1 MDFFVLESSE
11 HVEQLDG
18 LLSRAGN
25 GTPDLD
31 AFARHSRAIRG
42 SATMAKITGI
52 ADVATGL
59 ERVVKGLREGSLHW
73 SELLRGAVIAAV
85 DDLKI
90 LIRGARTWGTA
101 EDHRAAERAGEL
113 NTLAPA
119 FHRRSAATPL
129 TALGASSGFL
139 AAEATDVAAGLQRYA
154 DAPGPI
160 TTFEKTLGRV
170 RALRGVAALL
180 DLPPLAE
187 VVATIDETAKSLEI
201 SGATPSDT
209 QCNLF
214 RTAAAVLR
222 EGAEAVHDG
231 GRPDPDSNAV
241 QEFTAAAAAMAEGI
255 GESDL
260 IVPISALF
268 PDGGGANVLH
278 AAENPP
284 TTAGQRFRRETVS
297 QAEHLRRLVGDGQSA
312 ADGPTRQRVGHE
324 LRAAVRALGRAA
336 ESFGETSVAMT
347 LQALIEGASLLE
359 SRALSAL
366 DEASRILTAGDAE
379 PLAGRFEALLNPA
392 PRIRVPDVAPD
403 VAPAPEAL
411 QRQLAVPAEP
421 DLPAIETFAPDASPV
436 LSAPPV
442 VAPSAPIAP
451 SGTDLHHLLGAG
463 IQGLSGLDREPL
475 SEPVDVDDDGI
486 VPIQDLL
493 YRGRAALHRAVEI
506 GDTLKRA
513 GPSPDAESLA
523 ELYDLLELAAAE

>member
-1 MDFFVLESSE
+1 MDFFVLESSD

-160 TTFEKTLGRV
+160 ATFEKTLGRV

-201 SGATPSDT
+201 SGATPT
-209 QCNLF
+209 EAQCNLF

-231 GRPDPDSNAV
+231 GRPDPDSSAV
-241 QEFTAAAAAMAEGI
+241 QDFTAAAAAMAEGI

-278 AAENPP
+278 AAEHPP

-366 DEASRILTAGDAE
+366 DEASRILTAGDVE

-392 PRIRVPDVAPD
+392 PRISVPVVAP
-403 VAPAPEAL
+403 VAAPAPEAL
-411 QRQLAVPAEP
+411 QVQLTAPAEP

-436 LSAPPV
+436 VSTPPA
-442 VAPSAPIAP
+442 VAPNAP

-493 YRGRAALHRAVEI
+493 YRGRAALHRAVEL
-506 GDTLKRA
+506 GDILKRA

>member
-1 MDFFVLESSE
+1 MDFFVLESSD

-31 AFARHSRAIRG
+31 AFGRHSRAIRG

-129 TALGASSGFL
+129 AALGASSGFL

-160 TTFEKTLGRV
+160 ITFEKTLGRV

-187 VVATIDETAKSLEI
+187 VVATIDEASKSLEL
-201 SGATPSDT
+201 SGATPT
-209 QCNLF
+209 EAQCNLF

-231 GRPDPDSNAV
+231 GRPDPDSIAV
-241 QEFTAAAAAMAEGI
+241 QDFTAAVAAMAEGI
-255 GESDL
+255 GESDP

-347 LQALIEGASLLE
+347 FQALIEGASLLE

-366 DEASRILTAGDAE
+366 DAASRILTAGDVE

-392 PRIRVPDVAPD
+392 PRLSVPV
-403 VAPAPEAL
+403 VAPAPDAL
-411 QRQLAVPAEP
+411 QVPLAEPATP

-436 LSAPPV
+436 VSAPPEL
-442 VAPSAPIAP
+442 APNAP

-493 YRGRAALHRAVEI
+493 YRGRAALHRAVELS
-506 GDTLKRA
+506 DTLKRA

>member
-31 AFARHSRAIRG
+31 AFGRHARAIRG
-42 SATMAKITGI
+42 SATMAKIPGI

-101 EDHRAAERAGEL
+101 EDNRAAERAGEL

-129 TALGASSGFL
+129 TPMGASSGFL

-154 DAPGPI
+154 DVPGPI
-160 TTFEKTLGRV
+160 SSFEKTLGRV

-187 VVATIDETAKSLEI
+187 VVATVDETAKSLEI
-201 SGATPSDT
+201 SGATPSEA

-231 GRPDPDSNAV
+231 GRPDPDSTAV

-255 GESDL
+255 GESDT

-268 PDGGGANVLH
+268 PDGDGPNVLH
-278 AAENPP
+278 TAENPP

-297 QAEHLRRLVGDGQSA
+297 QAEHLRRLVGDGHSA

-359 SRALSAL
+359 SRALTAL
-366 DEASRILTAGDAE
+366 DEASRILTAGDTE

-392 PRIRVPDVAPD
+392 PRISVA
-403 VAPAPEAL
+403 
-411 QRQLAVPAEP
+411 P
-421 DLPAIETFAPDASPV
+421 DLPAIETFAPDA
-436 LSAPPV
+436 APV
-442 VAPSAPIAP
+442 VNAAPALTSTAP

-463 IQGLSGLDREPL
+463 IDGLSGLDREPL

>member
-1 MDFFVLESSE
+1 MDFFVLESSD

-31 AFARHSRAIRG
+31 AFGRHSRAIRG

-129 TALGASSGFL
+129 TAMGASSGFL

-160 TTFEKTLGRV
+160 STFEKTLGRV

-201 SGATPSDT
+201 SGATPTDA

-231 GRPDPDSNAV
+231 GRPDPDSTAV
-241 QEFTAAAAAMAEGI
+241 QDFTAAAAAMAEGI
-255 GESDL
+255 GESDP

-366 DEASRILTAGDAE
+366 DEASRILTAGDAA

-392 PRIRVPDVAPD
+392 PRITVPVLAPVLAPV
-403 VAPAPEAL
+403 VAPAPEAG
-411 QRQLAVPAEP
+411 QVISPAEP
-421 DLPAIETFAPDASPV
+421 DLPPIETFAPDASPV
-436 LSAPPV
+436 VSAPPV
-442 VAPSAPIAP
+442 LAPNAP

-493 YRGRAALHRAVEI
+493 YRGRAALHRAVALS
-506 GDTLKRA
+506 DTLKRA

>member
-31 AFARHSRAIRG
+31 AFGRHSRAIRG
-42 SATMAKITGI
+42 SATMAKIQGI

-101 EDHRAAERAGEL
+101 EDNRAAERAGEL

-119 FHRRSAATPL
+119 FHRRAAATPL
-129 TALGASSGFL
+129 TTMGASSGFL

-154 DAPGPI
+154 DAPGPMAS
-160 TTFEKTLGRV
+160 FEKTLGRV

-187 VVATIDETAKSLEI
+187 VVATVDETAKSLEI
-201 SGATPSDT
+201 SGAMPTDA

-231 GRPDPDSNAV
+231 GRPDPDSTAV

-255 GESDL
+255 GESDT
-260 IVPISALF
+260 IIPISALF
-268 PDGGGANVLH
+268 PEGDGTNVLH
-278 AAENPP
+278 TAENPP

-297 QAEHLRRLVGDGQSA
+297 QAEHLRRLVGDGHSA

-347 LQALIEGASLLE
+347 FQALIEGASLLE

-366 DEASRILTAGDAE
+366 DSASRILTAGDTE
-379 PLAGRFEALLNPA
+379 PVAGRFEALLNP
-392 PRIRVPDVAPD
+392 RS
-403 VAPAPEAL
+403 
-411 QRQLAVPAEP
+411 AEP
-421 DLPAIETFAPDASPV
+421 ELPAIETFAPDALPV
-436 LSAPPV
+436 ASAPPEL
-442 VAPSAPIAP
+442 APNAP

-463 IQGLSGLDREPL
+463 IHGLSGLDSEPL

-486 VPIQDLL
+486 VPIQELL
-493 YRGRAALHRAVEI
+493 YRGRAALHRAVEL

-513 GPSPDAESLA
+513 GLSPDAESLA

>member
-11 HVEQLDG
+11 HVEQLDA
-18 LLSRAGN
+18 LLSRAGSA
-25 GTPDLD
+25 TPDLD
-31 AFARHSRAIRG
+31 AFGRHSRAVRG
-42 SATMAKITGI
+42 SATMAKIMGI

-59 ERVVKGLREGSLHW
+59 ERVVKGLRDGSLHW

-119 FHRRSAATPL
+119 FHRRSAATPM
-129 TALGASSGFL
+129 TPMGASSGFL

-160 TTFEKTLGRV
+160 ATFEKTLGRV

-187 VVATIDETAKSLEI
+187 VIATVDETAKSLEI
-201 SGATPSDT
+201 SGAAPTNA

-214 RTAAAVLR
+214 RAAAAVLR

-231 GRPDPDSNAV
+231 GRPDPDSAAV
-241 QEFTAAAAAMAEGI
+241 QDFTAAAAAMAEGI
-255 GESDL
+255 GESDV

-268 PDGGGANVLH
+268 ADGGGANIVH
-278 AAENPP
+278 TAENPP

-359 SRALSAL
+359 SRALTAL
-366 DEASRILTAGDAE
+366 DEASRILTAGDTA
-379 PLAGRFEALLNPA
+379 PLAERFEALLNPA
-392 PRIRVPDVAPD
+392 PRNSVSV
-403 VAPAPEAL
+403 VAPAAEAV
-411 QRQLAVPAEP
+411 QTPMAVPVEP
-421 DLPAIETFAPDASPV
+421 DLPAIETFAPDA
-436 LSAPPV
+436 A
-442 VAPSAPIAP
+442 IAP

-463 IQGLSGLDREPL
+463 IQGLSGLDHEPL

-493 YRGRAALHRAVEI
+493 YRGQAALHRAVEL